1 MEVAIVIQMERLMD
15 RPLHKTDHPL
25 TDRDRIQIQQ
35 LLDN

>member
-1 MEVAIVIQMERLMD
+1 MEAAIVTQMERLVD

-25 TDRDRIQIQQ
+25 TDRDQIQIQR